1 MSKVSVVALAAALF
15 VAPLSFAGDKDS
27 KETTTVTVRTED
39 KYHEESRRSDRS
51 EDRGGF
57 KGFWI
62 HTVGGSIGNG
72 LKDGAGKIS
81 KAF

>member
-1 MSKVSVVALAAALF
+1 MPMSKVSVVALAAAL
-15 VAPLSFAGDKDS
+15 VIAPLSYAGDKDS
-27 KETTTVTVRTED
+27 KETVTVRTED
-39 KYHEESRRSDRS
+39 KYHEKSRKSDKS

-62 HTVGGSIGNG
+62 HTVGGTIGNG

>member
-1 MSKVSVVALAAALF
+1 MSKAFAVALVAAL
-15 VAPLSFAGDKDS
+15 VMAPLSYAGDKDS
-27 KETTTVTVRTED
+27 KDAKTED
-39 KYHEESRRSDRS
+39 KYKEKSRKSDKS

-62 HTVGGSIGNG
+62 HTVGGTIGNG

>member
-1 MSKVSVVALAAALF
+1 MSKVSVVALAAALV
-15 VAPLSFAGDKDS
+15 VAPLSVHAGDKEV
-27 KETTTVTVRTED
+27 KETKVKTED
-39 KYHEESRRSDRS
+39 KYTEKSKKSDKS

-62 HTVGGSIGNG
+62 HTVGGTIGNG
-72 LKDGAGKIS
+72 LKGGADKIS